1 MTQYVLQGVKTF
13 AVVMNH
19 VRFEFVHMFCL
30 SLCFFLKKV
39 LSDRYSFKSVNVLSV
54 EITCLCLFINIV
66 W

>member
-30 SLCFFLKKV
+30 NLFFFLNKV
-39 LSDRYSFKSVNVLSV
+39 VSDVGIHLNQ
-54 EITCLCLFINIV
+54 
-66 W
+66 